1 MLIHAEKHM
10 ICRKINPKP
19 SRINFAFE
27 SGNNRQK
34 TSDAH
39 FIRVSEVSLCLL
51 DLFLLTEYFLC
62 VNTEKLLHILFHS
75 ANSCN
80 AEVLD
85 QDLCNIRAEK
95 CRKCR
100 AKVDILH
107 TKI

>member
-1 MLIHAEKHM
+1 MPVGSI
-10 ICRKINPKP
+10 
-19 SRINFAFE
+19 F
-27 SGNNRQK
+27 
-34 TSDAH
+34 
-39 FIRVSEVSLCLL
+39 
-51 DLFLLTEYFLC
+51 LTEYYLC
-62 VNTEKLLHILFHS
+62 VNNEKLLHILFHG

>member
-1 MLIHAEKHM
+1 MNMKKIHK
-10 ICRKINPKP
+10 CVPRNSQINL
-19 SRINFAFE
+19 SAQEIRI
-27 SGNNRQK
+27 NRQK